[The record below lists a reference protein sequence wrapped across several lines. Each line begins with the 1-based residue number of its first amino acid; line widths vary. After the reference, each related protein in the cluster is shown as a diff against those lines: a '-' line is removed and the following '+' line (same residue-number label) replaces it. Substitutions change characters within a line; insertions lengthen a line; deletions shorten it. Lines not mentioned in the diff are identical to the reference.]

1 MTQMSIEML
10 TPERVT
16 ELWPVL
22 EPHFEAACQGNEIA
36 KDELDA
42 KDIYVLAMT
51 GLVAIFVGFEND
63 EPACVMG
70 IQFTNTNGHKGAD
83 VMALAGRGLMR
94 FKRAY
99 WRSIIEWLKANGP
112 QYDSIEC
119 TCCQYI
125 GGGGF
130 HIGKESPGADSRDT
144 CHQQQDDCQT

>member
-51 GLVAIFVGFEND
+51 GLVAIFVGFENG

-99 WRSIIEWLKANGP
+99 WRSIIEWLKANGVEFLDAYAP
-112 QYDSIEC
+112 ERLAKIYMSKF
-119 TCCQYI
+119 
-125 GGGGF
+125 GF
-130 HIGKESPGADSRDT
+130 NKSCMYVRMAL
-144 CHQQQDDCQT
+144 